1 MPTQINHVAGDQW
14 CAQDTGYAGNVQART
29 SNLDRFAA
37 ESVNAAHAVS
47 SSSVCSPA
55 RASSLTSQY
64 PLTHGIFV
72 NDVCLQNGATS
83 IAQAFKAGGYDTA
96 YIGKRHIDGH
106 GRSNY
111 IPPERRQGFEYW
123 KVLECK
129 HNYNQSYYYAGDSD
143 ENIEWDTYDAQA

>member
-14 CAQDTGYAGNVQART
+14 RVQDTGYAGNVQVRT
-29 SNLDRFAA
+29 SNLDRFFA
-37 ESVNAAHAVS
+37 ESVNATHAVS
-47 SSSVCSPA
+47 GSSVCSPA
-55 RASSLTSQY
+55 RAPSLTGQY

-83 IAQAFKAGGYDTA
+83 IAQVFKAGGYDTA

-143 ENIEWDTYDAQA
+143 ENIEWDTYDA

>member
-1 MPTQINHVAGDQW
+1 MPA
-14 CAQDTGYAGNVQART
+14 T
-29 SNLDRFAA
+29 SKYGRPDLDRFAA
-37 ESVNAAHAVS
+37 ENVNATHAGS
-47 SSSVCSPA
+47 GSSVCSPPG
-55 RASSLTSQY
+55 ASSLTGQY

-111 IPPERRQGFEYW
+111 IPHGCRQGFEYW
-123 KVLECK
+123 KVLGCK
-129 HNYNQSYYYAGDSD
+129 HSYNQSYYYAGDSD
-143 ENIEWDTYDAQA
+143 EKLEWDNYDAQA